1 MEEESSCKPKT
12 RRRSL
17 SSEREL
23 EKYESKSVQ
32 GLLEREIRRIKSL
45 KEETWDMP
53 DKQKHSSLSEI
64 EKTSGKDEQMD
75 LKNER
80 DCKKRAEINLQVCVN
95 EAAETLICSKAE
107 EKGKD
112 RSKQFM
118 EALDILSSNKEL
130 FITLLQ
136 DPNSFSAKKGQDLE
150 GSKAKEPRDKSPSM
164 ADDLDNIVLL
174 KPRLSSSVDD
184 KVYLRFKHLAK
195 KLKLVVGS
203 NKDSN
208 HAENKPEGSGK
219 GREIEAAT
227 LRTSE
232 VSTSTV
238 SHRSPESPVFRR
250 KKRVESDVFKLSIE
264 NDVLPRRFMVE
275 RQQERSNSSP
285 VYEVPYALS
294 SLQTKLK
301 ERRQKLEKKRESFKL
316 WSLDTNFEVFDPN
329 PYNPNLR
336 SLDDN
341 CTGKKITK
349 LVMNHT
355 RANMTKLLRFVSDS
369 AEYRSLRTR
378 VEDGFMED
386 RCLESSLAVSTA
398 RKSKHFLCL
407 YGRRGFDV

>member
-1 MEEESSCKPKT
+1 MAEESSCKPKT

-23 EKYESKSVQ
+23 EKYESKPVQ
-32 GLLEREIRRIKSL
+32 GLLEREIRRIKNL
-45 KEETWDMP
+45 KEETCDVPDMQ
-53 DKQKHSSLSEI
+53 KQSSLSEI
-64 EKTSGKDEQMD
+64 EKTNDKDNQID
-75 LKNER
+75 LKNGR
-80 DCKKRAEINLQVCVN
+80 DCKKSAEINLQACVN
-95 EAAETLICSKAE
+95 EAAETFICSKAE

-136 DPNSFSAKKGQDLE
+136 DPNSFSKKGQDLE
-150 GSKAKEPRDKSPSM
+150 GCKVKEPRDNSPSRD
-164 ADDLDNIVLL
+164 DDLDNIVLL

-219 GREIEAAT
+219 GRETEAAAFK
-227 LRTSE
+227 TSN
-232 VSTSTV
+232 VSTSTFG
-238 SHRSPESPVFRR
+238 HRSPESPVFRR

-275 RQQERSNSSP
+275 RQQERLNSSP

-316 WSLDTNFEVFDPN
+316 WSLDKNFEVFDPN
-329 PYNPNLR
+329 PYNSNLR
-336 SLDDN
+336 SLDGN
-341 CTGKKITK
+341 CTGKRIQN
-349 LVMNHT
+349 L
-355 RANMTKLLRFVSDS
+355 
-369 AEYRSLRTR
+369 
-378 VEDGFMED
+378 
-386 RCLESSLAVSTA
+386 
-398 RKSKHFLCL
+398 
-407 YGRRGFDV
+407 

>member
-1 MEEESSCKPKT
+1 MEEERSCKPKT

-17 SSEREL
+17 SSDREL
-23 EKYESKSVQ
+23 EKYESKPVQ
-32 GLLEREIRRIKSL
+32 GLLEREIRRIKNL
-45 KEETWDMP
+45 KDETCDVP
-53 DKQKHSSLSEI
+53 DKQKQSSLSEI
-64 EKTSGKDEQMD
+64 ENDSDKQMD
-75 LKNER
+75 MKNGR
-80 DCKKRAEINLQVCVN
+80 DCKKSSEINLQACVN
-95 EAAETLICSKAE
+95 EAAETFICSKAE

-136 DPNSFSAKKGQDLE
+136 DPHSFSAKKSLDLE
-150 GSKAKEPRDKSPSM
+150 GSKVKEPRDKSPSM
-164 ADDLDNIVLL
+164 ADDLDSIVLL

-208 HAENKPEGSGK
+208 HAENKPEGSSR
-219 GREIEAAT
+219 GREIEAAAF
-227 LRTSE
+227 RTSD

-238 SHRSPESPVFRR
+238 GHRSPESPVFRR

-275 RQQERSNSSP
+275 RQQERLNSSP

-316 WSLDTNFEVFDPN
+316 WSLDKNFEVFDPN
-329 PYNPNLR
+329 PYNSNLR
-336 SLDDN
+336 FLENN
-341 CTGKKITK
+341 CTGKR
-349 LVMNHT
+349 LHN
-355 RANMTKLLRFVSDS
+355 F
-369 AEYRSLRTR
+369 
-378 VEDGFMED
+378 
-386 RCLESSLAVSTA
+386 
-398 RKSKHFLCL
+398 
-407 YGRRGFDV
+407 